1 LTRRRVTGSGFFNV
15 LDAVAREVFGGAL
28 DDDFGKWQFAM
39 GDITVGALMDFLG
52 RSMLRWHNESAG
64 PTAYVSIDDYE
75 LAEQFRD
82 HFQVHWLSAREE
94 RDRGD
99 EDLIRTPS

>member
-1 LTRRRVTGSGFFNV
+1 
-15 LDAVAREVFGGAL
+15 
-28 DDDFGKWQFAM
+28 
-39 GDITVGALMDFLG
+39 MDFLG
-52 RSMLRWHNESAG
+52 RPMLRLHNESGG

-82 HFQVHWLSAREE
+82 HFQVHRLSAREE

-99 EDLIRTPS
+99 EDLIRASS